1 MKRLGSATWSGGL
14 REGKGSVPTESR
26 ALETYPYTSA
36 ATVKCPAPIRRSCLG
51 RLTLPVSPCRSS
63 DCLAW

>member
-36 ATVKCPAPIRRSCLG
+36 ATVKCPAPIRRNCLG
-51 RLTLPVSPCRSS
+51 RLTLPV
-63 DCLAW
+63 